1 MSATTGK
8 RFLGGRIRI
17 VLFDDRKVTREGLKC
32 LLEKESDLEIIG
44 GIGKQ
49 EEVISLL
56 RMNKPE
62 ILILPGR
69 YFFLA
74 LEALS
79 FRDIRQVT
87 KVIIITAPNSI
98 FFSQMI
104 VRGIYGIVLSTSG
117 RTELLSAIRCV
128 VRKKKF
134 VDPAISF
141 EEQTELPKLKQL
153 SARELDLFY
162 LIAHGYENSEIAN
175 LMYISERTVRN
186 HTSHLFKK
194 LELQNRTQ
202 VAAYAWENGIA
213 NLAPDVL
220 SSMLKKR

>member
-1 MSATTGK
+1 MSVTARSRLSGE
-8 RFLGGRIRI
+8 RISI
-17 VLFDDRKVTREGLKC
+17 LLFDERKVSREGLKC

-44 GIGKQ
+44 GIGKR
-49 EEVISLL
+49 EEVISYL
-56 RMNKPE
+56 RMNKPN
-62 ILILPGR
+62 ILILPSR

-79 FRDIRQVT
+79 FKDIRHVT
-87 KVIIITAPNSI
+87 KIIIISVPSNI
-98 FFSQMI
+98 FCSQMI
-104 VRGIYGIVLSTSG
+104 ARGINGIVLSTSG

-128 VRKKKF
+128 ARKKKF
-134 VDPAISF
+134 IDPAISV

-153 SARELDLFY
+153 SARELEMFY

-175 LMYISERTVRN
+175 IMYISERTVRN

-202 VAAYAWENGIA
+202 VAVYAWENGIA
-213 NLAPDVL
+213 NIAPDVL
-220 SSMLKKR
+220 SSMLKRR

>member
-1 MSATTGK
+1 LSVTARSRLSGE
-8 RFLGGRIRI
+8 RISI
-17 VLFDDRKVTREGLKC
+17 LLFDERKVSREGLKC

-44 GIGKQ
+44 GIGKR
-49 EEVISLL
+49 EEVISYL
-56 RMNKPE
+56 RMNKPN
-62 ILILPGR
+62 ILILPSR

-79 FRDIRQVT
+79 FKDIRHVT
-87 KVIIITAPNSI
+87 KIIIISVPSNI
-98 FFSQMI
+98 FCSQMI
-104 VRGIYGIVLSTSG
+104 ARGINGIVLSTSG

-128 VRKKKF
+128 ARKKKF
-134 VDPAISF
+134 IDPAISV

-153 SARELDLFY
+153 SARELEMFY

-175 LMYISERTVRN
+175 IMYISERTVRN

-202 VAAYAWENGIA
+202 VAVYAWENGIA
-213 NLAPDVL
+213 NIAPDVL
-220 SSMLKKR
+220 SSMLKRR